1 MSTPVVY
8 HFDWDP
14 AKARL
19 NVANHGVTF
28 QLATTVLRDPL
39 ALTVYDEA
47 HSETEERWVT
57 LGDAGAGREWA
68 VSGGGAYLTGAEPH
82 GVCRAHHLRTSGRA
96 RGEIRNY
103 QEQPH

>member
-1 MSTPVVY
+1 MSTPLVY

-14 AKARL
+14 VKARL

-39 ALTVYDEA
+39 ALTVYDED
-47 HSETEERWVT
+47 HSETAERWVT
-57 LGDAGAGREWA
+57 LGVAENGQYLVVVHTWQEMSPTEFAVRIISARAAERE
-68 VSGGGAYLTGAEPH
+68 
-82 GVCRAHHLRTSGRA
+82 
-96 RGEIRNY
+96 EIRNY

>member
-1 MSTPVVY
+1 MSTSVVY

-14 AKARL
+14 VKARSNL
-19 NVANHGVTF
+19 ANHGVTF

-39 ALTVYDEA
+39 ALTVYDEE

-57 LGDAGAGREWA
+57 LGLAENGQYLVVVHTWQEVSPTEFVVRIISARAAERE
-68 VSGGGAYLTGAEPH
+68 
-82 GVCRAHHLRTSGRA
+82 
-96 RGEIRNY
+96 EIRDY